1 MLITSNANTGGPFKF
16 RFKNSRENPFDRKR
30 QRGTAVEIKK
40 KKKGMYRKAFYMA
53 ITMYV
58 AISLG
63 VVFNSIHGDTAS
75 TNLTRWSA
83 ANSLGKHN
91 RVEF

>member
-1 MLITSNANTGGPFKF
+1 MPITVDRSNFDLKIQRKTHLIGNGKEELLL
-16 RFKNSRENPFDRKR
+16 KL
-30 QRGTAVEIKK
+30 KK
-40 KKKGMYRKAFYMA
+40 KCMQRKAFYMA

-58 AISLG
+58 GINLG
-63 VVFNSIHGDTAS
+63 VVFNSIHGNTAS
-75 TNLTRWSA
+75 TNLTRWST